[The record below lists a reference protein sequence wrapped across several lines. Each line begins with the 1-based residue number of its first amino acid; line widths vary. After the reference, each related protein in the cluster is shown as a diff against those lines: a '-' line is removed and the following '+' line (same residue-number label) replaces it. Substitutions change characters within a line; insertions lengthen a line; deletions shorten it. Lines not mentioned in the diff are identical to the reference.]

1 METFTFDGKD
11 LRTFLFS
18 VTASYKK
25 KSINITFSLVMSDLV
40 YFISTK
46 FNQTVAF
53 QKAATSFKMINPK
66 KGCILFQ
73 V

>member
-11 LRTFLFS
+11 LRTLLFS

-25 KSINITFSLVMSDLV
+25 NIDITFSLVISYFV

-53 QKAATSFKMINPK
+53 EEAATSFKMINPK
-66 KGCILFQ
+66 NGCILFEL
-73 V
+73 